1 MPEHRM
7 SFEEFLEMLKKHP
20 GNADAYD
27 ISRAVPDTSSP
38 LKGKNIIWLGSSVT
52 FGAASFEQSF
62 IECIDAI
69 EGTTSVKE
77 AVSGT
82 TLVDDEPDNYIE
94 RMLKLPKDIR
104 ADAFVCQ
111 LSTNDASKGKS
122 MAAIRDAI
130 ERIIAYAGE
139 TWHCPVFFYT
149 GTKFDSPLYQEMVDC
164 VLSLEADGRIRVLDL
179 WNDPEMNAVSK
190 EDYDLYMADPIHPTK
205 AGYLKWWTPKF
216 IAFLR
221 ENLA

>member
-7 SFEEFLEMLKKHP
+7 SFEEFLAMLKKHP
-20 GNADAYD
+20 GNAEKYD
-27 ISRAVPDTSSP
+27 VANAVRDESSP

-52 FGAASFEQSF
+52 FGAAAFEQSF
-62 IECIDAI
+62 IECIDAM

-82 TLVDDEPDNYIE
+82 TLVDDEPNNYIE
-94 RMLKLPKDIR
+94 RMLKLPKDIQ

-111 LSTNDASKGKS
+111 LSTNDASKGKA
-122 MAAIRDAI
+122 MPAIKDAI
-130 ERIIAYAGE
+130 ERIITYAQN

-149 GTKFDSPLYQEMVDC
+149 GTKFDSPLYQEMVDYI
-164 VLSLEADGRIRVLDL
+164 LGMETEGKIKVLDL

-216 IAFLR
+216 IDFLR
-221 ENLA
+221 KNLC